1 MICLEGL
8 QVALDKT
15 PAYIR
20 VYNAL
25 RSKILDGEYAI
36 GDLLPPEPELEK
48 LFLVSRTTVRKA
60 VEMLSH
66 EGLVAAKQGRGTT
79 VLDYHTTQNINQ
91 VSSLSETLEQQG
103 VKVYCKNMFISTI
116 AATARVA
123 QELQVEPGSPVIQ
136 IQRVQIADGK
146 PIAIFKNYLIPEMV
160 PDIQNHAGKFA
171 HLYDFLEEHYGLL
184 IDAARDRISARCAT
198 FEEAAML
205 DVPVGSALIYLV
217 RICYSGGRVVGSDHC
232 RILGSRYEFEIY
244 MNGRYRKA

>member
-1 MICLEGL
+1 M
-8 QVALDKT
+8 ALDKT

-25 RSKILDGEYAI
+25 RSKILDGEYTI

-48 LFLVSRTTVRKA
+48 LFLVSRTTVRRA
-60 VEMLSH
+60 VEMLSR

-91 VSSLSETLEQQG
+91 VSSLSETLEQKG
-103 VKVYCKNMFISTI
+103 VNVYCKNMYINTV
-116 AATARVA
+116 AASARVA
-123 QELQVEPGSPVIQ
+123 SELQVPPGSPVIL
-136 IQRVQIADGK
+136 IQRLQIADDK

-160 PDIQNHAGKFA
+160 PDIERYVGKFA

-184 IDAARDRISARCAT
+184 IDAARDRISARSAT
-198 FEEAAML
+198 FEEASML

-217 RICYSGGRVVGSDHC
+217 RVCYSGGRIVGSDHC

-244 MNGRYRKA
+244 MNGRHHKN